1 MVTQRARERAG
12 ERAQLRAREH
22 ALLETIERAS
32 RLIDRDAATIRRL
45 QEELRKVQQLLIP

>member
-1 MVTQRARERAG
+1 MVNRRDQ
-12 ERAQLRAREH
+12 RAQLRARER

-32 RLIDRDAATIRRL
+32 RMVDRDVATIRRL